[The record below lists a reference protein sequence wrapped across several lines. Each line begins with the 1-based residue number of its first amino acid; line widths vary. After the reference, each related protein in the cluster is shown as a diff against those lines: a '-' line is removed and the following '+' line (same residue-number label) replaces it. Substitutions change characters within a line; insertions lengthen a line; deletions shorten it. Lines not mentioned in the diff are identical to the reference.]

1 MIAATRQ
8 TASSSHASAAALRVQ
23 TAVGRKLDV
32 HDPAVARRTAAQFL
46 SELFF
51 KPILAEMRRFPIG
64 RELATGGQTESIFG
78 EQLDQRI
85 ADGVAAA
92 QPGLVNAMLRNF
104 GDRTAVP
111 PAGHNQSSWNMPVGS
126 ASSQENEEAGS

>member
-1 MIAATRQ
+1 VISSIKQ
-8 TASSSHASAAALRVQ
+8 TSSGSQASAAALRMQ

-64 RELATGGQTESIFG
+64 RELTTGGQTESIFG

-85 ADGVAAA
+85 ADGVAAS

-104 GDRTAVP
+104 GDRAAVP
-111 PAGHNQSSWNMPVGS
+111 PAGHDQSSWNATTGS
-126 ASSQENEEAGS
+126 GRSQKSQEAAT

>member
-1 MIAATRQ
+1 MIRAVGQIDAVGTAT
-8 TASSSHASAAALRVQ
+8 SAAALRIQ
-23 TAVGRKLDV
+23 TAMGRKLDV
-32 HDPAVARRTAAQFL
+32 HDPAVARRTAAQFV

-64 RELATGGQTESIFG
+64 RELATGGQTESVFG

-92 QPGLVNAMLRNF
+92 EPGLVNAMLRNF
-104 GDRTAVP
+104 RVGGHAAAASKSS
-111 PAGHNQSSWNMPVGS
+111 PAS
-126 ASSQENEEAGS
+126 EEAAS